1 MNHDRDLTPSQTHSL
16 SPQQLEAITQES
28 RLLFLEEEAPENL
41 AILKQGIADLIT
53 KKKSV
58 NSSEYTT
65 LIRAAHTLKG
75 GAGIAQ
81 LPLLCQLAHQ
91 LEDLLEKLLEQPEND
106 LTLELIAENFQ
117 QIYELIHQATLI
129 NLTLSP
135 LPTPPYPNAEVDHKE
150 ISPSVIL
157 SPPDNSKDLS
167 TPAKGQFPFKKEVR
181 AGSSRSRLPID
192 LLDKPASTIFIADF
206 IGQNSSQQDFIKI
219 ALSVDLENCLQRLES
234 LLLSSP
240 HSHPQYRLNNEENFT
255 SALENYPITEKL
267 EKPLNV
273 GEDSSMQLFPNIDLP
288 APDVGGPFYI
298 NLKESLTTFA
308 DEITLIG
315 DIFHIFYLK
324 KAANF
329 IKEELKNNCFELE
342 ELARQSCHNIRQ
354 WKDQIIQIISQ
365 PNPQPNSPKENQ
377 DNLTEIPIE
386 IEPKR
391 ASTSHHNPPNKE
403 ENNSTE
409 SSQGTIPEK
418 FLKYIVA
425 KPEKNAGTPL
435 SLMLRVPVEQLDRLS
450 DNVGELFINYEQ
462 ISEYQQQLSQT
473 SANLKKQIQKLKSLS
488 SYRPKN
494 NLVIKEVW
502 QTEEEDLMTALNF
515 NLPNSNEAS
524 IAPIFQRN
532 YQEFY
537 ELAMQIYESSSDIDL
552 LSRELYKS
560 LDRLHDSLQNL
571 NEDLT
576 KSRLVTFGLLAERF
590 RASLQN
596 LNQQYDKTVE
606 LIVEGNN
613 LLIDQALLQ
622 QLQTPLTH
630 LFRNAFD
637 HGIETTSQRL
647 EAGKPKIARIFLGAE
662 ISGNYLTISLADDG
676 RGIEIETIY
685 KKAKEKGLIERDTPR
700 KQLTNEEILE
710 FIFTPGFSTATTK
723 NDLSGRGVGL
733 DIVRY
738 QISRMRGTVQVETR
752 SGYGTKFIINVPFKL
767 RIVKLLLCRAA
778 SRTLAIPCLNVLGI
792 KDLSE
797 KQFMVSGDNKLGEIN
812 TGYIAWNNKN
822 IPVFSLID
830 FLPYRCDG
838 TTEPASGHP
847 AVGLVLEVKGEP
859 VVVAVDTILQERE
872 LVIKPF
878 DETVPVPPYL
888 AGCTV
893 LGTGEIVPVISPD
906 ELSEKIT
913 LSQADT
919 DTAHSFSYLESN
931 SQPAALTEES
941 NDLVS
946 PLEPETQA
954 ETLPTARYA
963 NEEGG
968 FYEEP
973 LQVVYCPLPA
983 AFFPPKLSILIA
995 DDSIAV
1001 RRALDQLLS
1010 GAGYQVTQRN
1020 DGKAAFD
1027 ELQRNAEAF
1036 DLVISDLEMPGMNG
1050 FELLAKLRAHP
1061 NTRNLPVAILS
1072 SRDSEQCRQR
1082 AASLGVTAYF
1092 RKPWEPA
1099 SLLDEIAALLS

>member
-129 NLTLSP
+129 NLNLSP

-167 TPAKGQFPFKKEVR
+167 TPVRLASPSQGEFPFKKEVR
-181 AGSSRSRLPID
+181 AGSPRSWLPID

-206 IGQNSSQQDFIKI
+206 IAATTSQQDFIKI

-240 HSHPQYRLNNEENFT
+240 NSPPQYRLNTEENFPT
-255 SALENYPITEKL
+255 TEKF
-267 EKPLNV
+267 EKALNV
-273 GEDSSMQLFPNIDLP
+273 GEDSSRKFFTNIDV
-288 APDVGGPFYI
+288 AESDVGTLPFYR
-298 NLKESLTTFA
+298 NLKECLTTFA
-308 DEITLIG
+308 DEITLISE
-315 DIFHIFYLK
+315 IFNIFYLK
-324 KAANF
+324 EAGEF
-329 IKEELKNNCFELE
+329 IKKNLENNYFELE
-342 ELARQSCHNIRQ
+342 QLARQSCHNIRQ
-354 WKDQIIQIISQ
+354 WKDQIIQKFK
-365 PNPQPNSPKENQ
+365 PNPEPNSPKENQ

-386 IEPKR
+386 IEPER
-391 ASTSHHNPPNKE
+391 PSTSHHNPPNNE

-473 SANLKKQIQKLKSLS
+473 SANLKQQIQKLKSIS

-494 NLVIKEVW
+494 NLVIKEVC
-502 QTEEEDLMTALNF
+502 QREEQDLMTALNF

-778 SRTLAIPCLNVLGI
+778 SRTFAIPCLNVLGI

-847 AVGLVLEVKGEP
+847 TVGLVLEVKGEP

-1099 SLLDEIAALLS
+1099 SLLDQIAALLS

>member
-129 NLTLSP
+129 NLNLSP

-157 SPPDNSKDLS
+157 SPPNNSKDLS
-167 TPAKGQFPFKKEVR
+167 TPVRLASPSQGEFPFKKEVR
-181 AGSSRSRLPID
+181 AGSPRSRLPID

-206 IGQNSSQQDFIKI
+206 IAATTSQQDFIKI

-240 HSHPQYRLNNEENFT
+240 NSPPQYRLNTEENFPT
-255 SALENYPITEKL
+255 TEKF
-267 EKPLNV
+267 EKALNV
-273 GEDSSMQLFPNIDLP
+273 GEDSSRKFFTNIDV
-288 APDVGGPFYI
+288 AESDVGTLPFYR

-308 DEITLIG
+308 DEITLISE
-315 DIFHIFYLK
+315 IFNIFYLK
-324 KAANF
+324 EAGEF
-329 IKEELKNNCFELE
+329 IKKNLGNNYFELE
-342 ELARQSCHNIRQ
+342 QLARQSCHNIRQ
-354 WKDQIIQIISQ
+354 WKDQIIQKFK
-365 PNPQPNSPKENQ
+365 PNPEPNSPKENQ
-377 DNLTEIPIE
+377 ENLTEIPIE
-386 IEPKR
+386 IEPER
-391 ASTSHHNPPNKE
+391 PSTSHHNPPNNE

-473 SANLKKQIQKLKSLS
+473 SANLKQQIQKLKSIS

-494 NLVIKEVW
+494 NLVIKEVC
-502 QTEEEDLMTALNF
+502 QREEQDLMTALNF

-778 SRTLAIPCLNVLGI
+778 SRTFAIPCLNVLGI

-847 AVGLVLEVKGEP
+847 TVGLVLEVKGEP